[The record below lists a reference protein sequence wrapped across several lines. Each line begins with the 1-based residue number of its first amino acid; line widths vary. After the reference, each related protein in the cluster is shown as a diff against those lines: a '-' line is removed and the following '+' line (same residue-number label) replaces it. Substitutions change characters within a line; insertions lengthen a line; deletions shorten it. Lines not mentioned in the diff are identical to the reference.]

1 MNRYSIKQS
10 DFPAAIKYI
19 KTGEDK
25 ISAPNWAVKYKDD
38 LSIKNGKIFYQ
49 VDRELVSK
57 ERVSDYLRE
66 QIYSKDAKIPFGRDS
81 SYYQLVKQCVGVT
94 RRVLMEFL
102 RSQKSLGSTRPSLAK
117 PKQMSGIK
125 IKKLTL
131 ETDLI
136 FVRRPD
142 LVKANKIFADQV
154 DKKETYILTTVE
166 KSSGLTRLAYIQS
179 KSDTN
184 AELEKQIKWFAKRF
198 KVKTSDFAMR
208 SDRGDEYNMER
219 LKKLIPDYRFVKTAQ
234 SCERRNRLVQQNL
247 FRLLKNRQATTVKD
261 AVRKSQVLINA
272 TYNRIQKKTPNEVTE
287 QKHDETLKKFNSKRK
302 TFVKGDKRKEFDIG
316 QRVRILTDEKVRRGI
331 GYKSYKGLAFSE
343 KVYVISKKTK
353 KQPVKYRVGGNWY
366 LQSSLLKSAARDQE
380 SEELIKKRDK
390 DLEDEDEKRAE
401 AIEVEQKKKDI
412 EKAKKFKAGERTTRG
427 SAAFRAKMKAMKEK
441 DKAAEKAIE
450 DAEEEYQKQKNK
462 PKRVKPKLKKEVK
475 NGDFKKLHREFKKII
490 RWLEGEANKSYE
502 GREKELGDIYNNKVH
517 DGRDVVA
524 KMKKYPQAKKIK
536 NLKYFDDFLI

>member
-1 MNRYSIKQS
+1 MNRYSINQS
-10 DFPAAIKYI
+10 DISAAIKYI

-25 ISAPNWAVKYKDD
+25 LSAPNWVIKYKAD
-38 LSIKNGKIFYQ
+38 LSTKNGKIFYQ
-49 VDRELVSK
+49 VDREVIPK

-154 DKKETYILTTVE
+154 DKLETYILTTVE
-166 KSSGLTRLAYIQS
+166 KSSGLTKLAYIQR

-184 AELEKQIKWFAKRF
+184 EQLEKQIKWFAKKF

-208 SDRGDEYNMER
+208 SDKGDEYNMER
-219 LKKLIPDYRFVKTAQ
+219 LKKLIPDYKFVKTAQ

-261 AVRKSQVLINA
+261 AVRKSQVLINK
-272 TYNRIQKKTPNEVTE
+272 TYNRIQKKTPNEVVEE
-287 QKHDETLKKFNSKRK
+287 QKHDETLTKFNSKRK
-302 TFVKGDKRKEFDIG
+302 TFEKGDKRKEFAVGDHV
-316 QRVRILTDEKVRRGI
+316 RVLVR
-331 GYKSYKGLAFSE
+331 
-343 KVYVISKKTK
+343 
-353 KQPVKYRVGGNWY
+353 
-366 LQSSLLKSAARDQE
+366 
-380 SEELIKKRDK
+380 
-390 DLEDEDEKRAE
+390 
-401 AIEVEQKKKDI
+401 
-412 EKAKKFKAGERTTRG
+412 
-427 SAAFRAKMKAMKEK
+427 
-441 DKAAEKAIE
+441 
-450 DAEEEYQKQKNK
+450 K
-462 PKRVKPKLKKEVK
+462 PKV
-475 NGDFKKLHREFKKII
+475 G
-490 RWLEGEANKSYE
+490 LE
-502 GREKELGDIYNNKVH
+502 
-517 DGRDVVA
+517 
-524 KMKKYPQAKKIK
+524 
-536 NLKYFDDFLI
+536 